1 MFSAWNAHRRA
12 IEPAIDMP
20 DARKSIKK
28 LYADVLSNRN
38 PAYSVKGGV
47 FDALQNTRGEM
58 YAVSNNEARRAARLF
73 EELEGIDIVPAA
85 GVAAASLM
93 QAVVNGNI
101 NDSDVVLLNVT
112 GGGLQKLKE
121 DKDCYQIRPDIRITT
136 PDMDLSELREVLT

>member
-1 MFSAWNAHRRA
+1 M
-12 IEPAIDMP
+12 
-20 DARKSIKK
+20 
-28 LYADVLSNRN
+28 
-38 PAYSVKGGV
+38 
-47 FDALQNTRGEM
+47 
-58 YAVSNNEARRAARLF
+58 SNNEARRAARLF

-93 QAVVNGNI
+93 QAVVNGSI

-136 PDMDLSELREVLT
+136 PDMDLAELREVLT